1 MVRIHHV
8 LFFCVKM
15 FRSLGLRANI
25 LVEMRPTITG
35 SFCWFRSWVRATVRN
50 TLRAYLHPANIYW
63 SLFGSGSESMRDWR
77 TRSGFT
83 VTRELG
89 STPALSGCGGLSW
102 SPAFVLFLFPSNF
115 LVSQLCPEHAGLFK
129 RNKNLDHHSPKS
141 WFSLFSPSRSDW
153 GSPPR
158 PSGHR
163 G

>member
-15 FRSLGLRANI
+15 FRSLGLGANI

-129 RNKNLDHHSPKS
+129 RNKNLDHHSPRS